1 MDFLKLMWLLTS
13 SESKWFNMHIETEP
27 INFKFPTVSQMIR
40 QKLSDLQIQYL
51 AQLESGS
58 TIQELIQ
65 NGLKNGWLVNFV
77 ELYKLIQT
85 LVELNLVHNK
95 NFYNYFSELK
105 GHSENSVKKT
115 QTLSSPVKKSSDEYK
130 KEFKELIK
138 LPFLRSLDSNI
149 AMKLLEES
157 TIVDFPPESLICKK
171 DDVFSRSLY
180 ILLEGEAAIYGQGE
194 HTKRFVSLLKP
205 NNVFGEMG
213 FFLGVP
219 RTADIVAVRQSKVL
233 IITGSTDFIE
243 KNLNMDK
250 AEHLVHRFWI
260 QQALLNS
267 EIFKSIPSESL
278 DELTFGGQIVRTL
291 ENQILFNEN
300 DMTNGAYIVVQ
311 GQFSVSIGNKVV
323 AKISQGQMI
332 GEISLFKT
340 QGKRTATVVA
350 DKDSVLMHITLQ
362 KFYYLM
368 SQNLYLAKTLQD
380 LSQARFEKN
389 KGGIT
394 PPPSFPQKK

>member
-1 MDFLKLMWLLTS
+1 
-13 SESKWFNMHIETEP
+13 MHIETEP
-27 INFKFPTVSQMIR
+27 INFKFPTVSQMIK
-40 QKLSDLQIQYL
+40 QKLSDLQLQYL
-51 AQLESGS
+51 VQFESGS

-77 ELYKLIQT
+77 ELFKLIGL
-85 LVELNLVHNK
+85 LVDLNLVHNK
-95 NFYNYFSELK
+95 NFYSYFSELK
-105 GHSENSVKKT
+105 GHSDKSGKKP
-115 QTLSSPVKKSSDEYK
+115 QTLSVPVKKSSDEYK
-130 KEFKELIK
+130 KDFKDLIK
-138 LPFLRSLDSNI
+138 LPFLRSLDPVT

-157 TIVDFPPESLICKK
+157 TIVDFPAESLICKK
-171 DDVFSRSLY
+171 NDVFSRSLY

-194 HTKRFVSLLKP
+194 QTKRFVSLLKP

-233 IITGSTDFIE
+233 IITGSTDFVE
-243 KNLNMDK
+243 KNLNLDK

-278 DELTFGGQIVRTL
+278 DELTFGGQIVRIS
-291 ENQILFNEN
+291 ENKVLFNEN

-311 GQFSVSIGNKVV
+311 GQFSVSIGGKNV

-340 QGKRTATVVA
+340 QGKRTATVTA

-368 SQNLYLAKTLQD
+368 SQNLYLAKTLQE
-380 LSQARFEKN
+380 LSQIRFDKN
-389 KGGIT
+389 KSGAA
-394 PPPSFPQKK
+394 PQQSVAQKK

>member
-1 MDFLKLMWLLTS
+1 
-13 SESKWFNMHIETEP
+13 MHIETEP
-27 INFKFPTVSQMIR
+27 INFKFPTVSQMIK

-51 AQLESGS
+51 AQLEAGS
-58 TIQELIQ
+58 TIQGLIQ

-77 ELYKLIQT
+77 ELYSLMQT
-85 LVELNLVHNK
+85 LVDLKLVHNK
-95 NFYNYFSELK
+95 NFYSYFSELK
-105 GHSENSVKKT
+105 GYSENSTKKP
-115 QTLSSPVKKSSDEYK
+115 QTLSAPVKKSSDEYK
-130 KEFKELIK
+130 KEFKEYIK

-157 TIVDFPPESLICKK
+157 TIVDFPAESLICKK

-213 FFLGVP
+213 FFLGMP
-219 RTADIVAVRQSKVL
+219 RTADIVAVRHSKVL
-233 IITGSTDFIE
+233 IISGSSDFIE

-278 DELTFGGQIVRTL
+278 DELTFGGQIIRIL

-311 GQFSVSIGNKVV
+311 GQLSVSIGNKVV

-340 QGKRTATVVA
+340 QGKRTATIMA
-350 DKDSVLMHITLQ
+350 DKDSVLMHIALQ

-368 SQNLYLAKTLQD
+368 SQNLYLAKTLQE

-389 KGGIT
+389 KGAPNT
-394 PPPSFPQKK
+394 TQTVPLKK